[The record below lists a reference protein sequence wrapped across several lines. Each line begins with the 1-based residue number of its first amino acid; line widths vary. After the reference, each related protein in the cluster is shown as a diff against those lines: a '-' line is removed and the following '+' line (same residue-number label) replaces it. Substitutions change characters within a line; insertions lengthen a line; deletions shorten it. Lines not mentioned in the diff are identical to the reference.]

1 MGEIS
6 SRVPQRLLNN
16 ILPWSLELKRPIE
29 RLNLMPM
36 KNIGNLSQQID

>member
-1 MGEIS
+1 MGETIL
-6 SRVPQRLLNN
+6 REPQRLLNN